1 MLLISVR
8 DAWLLLWIY
17 FLKPDAA
24 GLYLS
29 KIIQT
34 TQMWNKIYGNQ
45 KIPKLLIYLGKLT
58 LVLCSKLLFD
68 SISPSPL
75 KFTSAA
81 AWLHS

>member
-1 MLLISVR
+1 
-8 DAWLLLWIY
+8 
-17 FLKPDAA
+17 
-24 GLYLS
+24 
-29 KIIQT
+29 
-34 TQMWNKIYGNQ
+34 MWNKIYGNQ

-81 AWLHS
+81 A